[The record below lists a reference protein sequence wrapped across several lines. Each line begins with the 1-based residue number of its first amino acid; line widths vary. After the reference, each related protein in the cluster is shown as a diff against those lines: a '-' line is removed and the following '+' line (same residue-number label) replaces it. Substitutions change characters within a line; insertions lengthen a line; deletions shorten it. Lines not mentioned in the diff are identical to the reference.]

1 MDEVM
6 DDIVSERQ
14 LAAAIAET
22 AEPVETAETAE
33 TAEPPRKRG
42 RKGAA
47 AAPMPSDETP
57 LLDYATGE
65 EAASKT
71 GKVVITLNNNDL
83 PRVVNGRPGDPIAK
97 RPFARHFTKSKIV
110 ASVKKL
116 GLYPINA
123 EQACKH
129 PKVRDDTKRAGKV
142 NPADSLQAELS
153 RNLAELAKLGLNTKA
168 LAVPTKK
175 REASIEEAN
184 IAGPAEYER
193 AYAKLV
199 ADGVTSTNIW
209 ITLGAVAFNSAE
221 VIAAELE
228 RVRVLESGKQ
238 QTAYANQ
245 QKFLALQS
253 EAQEAWAKVPKPKRG
268 GALDFGGLKAAEA
281 LTLVRYVYKA
291 DRRDGIS
298 KQATTKPACLEY
310 LNGLEKGELK
320 ALLDAPPLL
329 EGAALLDAP
338 APAAGGEAGGAPA
351 DRPPPFHV

>member
-14 LAAAIAET
+14 LAAAEADTAEPEFDETVET
-22 AEPVETAETAE
+22 AEPA
-33 TAEPPRKRG
+33 RKRA

-47 AAPMPSDETP
+47 AAPPPSDETP
-57 LLDYATGE
+57 LMDYATGE
-65 EAASKT
+65 EATSKA
-71 GKVVITLNNNDL
+71 GKVVVRLNNNDL
-83 PRVVNGRPGDPIAK
+83 PRVVNGRPDDPISK
-97 RPFARHFTKSKIV
+97 RPFARHFTESKIV

-116 GLYPINA
+116 GLYPIDA

-142 NPADSLQAELS
+142 NPAEALQAELS
-153 RNLAELAKLGLNTKA
+153 KNLAELAKLGVNTKA
-168 LAVPTKK
+168 LKVPTKK
-175 REASIEEAN
+175 REAPIEEAN

-228 RVRVLESGKQ
+228 RVRVLEHGKQ
-238 QTAYANQ
+238 QTAYGNQ

-253 EAQEAWAKVPKPKRG
+253 EAEAAWAK
-268 GALDFGGLKAAEA
+268 
-281 LTLVRYVYKA
+281 
-291 DRRDGIS
+291 
-298 KQATTKPACLEY
+298 
-310 LNGLEKGELK
+310 
-320 ALLDAPPLL
+320 
-329 EGAALLDAP
+329 
-338 APAAGGEAGGAPA
+338 
-351 DRPPPFHV
+351 